1 MIEESKSL
9 VSLEDND
16 NEKDLI
22 KLRILLGLKE
32 KNYQIFI
39 LPYLIMISLKIFCQ
53 NLMINSKKFIFI

>member
-32 KNYQIFI
+32 KNYQIII